1 MASSNSVVIYNNIV
15 MWNLEDATGVVA
27 ATSTLAWYSTSAP
40 AVKSAAQ
47 NADATSTFWRVKT
60 ITFIPALATT
70 TGGYVKLL
78 EKDSSGPTLFTAYF
92 ETAVDV
98 YSQTYDPP
106 LECRPI
112 WLTTMSAGFATVK
125 FLRRRFR
132 A

>member
-15 MWNLEDATGVVA
+15 QWNLEDATGVVE
-27 ATSTLAWYSTSAP
+27 ATSSLAWYSTQAP

-47 NADATSTFWRVKT
+47 NADATNTFWRVKT
-60 ITFIPALATT
+60 ITFIPAVATA
-70 TGGYVKLL
+70 TGGYVRLF
-78 EKDSSGPTLFTAYF
+78 EKDASGPTLFTAYF

-106 LECRPI
+106 LECRPYWI
-112 WLTTMSAGFATVK
+112 TSGSTGLATGSQWV
-125 FLRRRFR
+125 FHL